1 MVHGPPVNSNSL
13 RRFQILTSASRS
25 SISVTKRGRVSRRS
39 RLGQN
44 FLIDRRIARRI
55 VSAAELDADDQV
67 LEIGPGRGA
76 LTGLIAER
84 CSRLVAVELD
94 SELAAGLPAKLG
106 PDRDVTV
113 VNANALEFDPSE
125 YFDQPYKLIANL
137 PYYVATAIIRRFL
150 AADPRPQ
157 RMVVMVQREVAES
170 IAASPGRMSL
180 ISVMVQI
187 HGAVRVVCSVPARA
201 FRPRPQVTSAVIRID
216 TYDQLVVPVNDP
228 DAFVEFAAAGFRAPR
243 KQIRNSLRLG
253 LNIAADVCSAALAA
267 AQVDG
272 ERRPA
277 TLSLD
282 EWVRLYT
289 TWVGM
294 KRAEGSA

>member
-1 MVHGPPVNSNSL
+1 MHGPPVNLNHF
-13 RRFQILTSASRS
+13 RRFPIPTPVTRTSKTAARGGRHGGRS
-25 SISVTKRGRVSRRS
+25 Q
-39 RLGQN
+39 LGQN

-55 VSAAELDADDQV
+55 VNAADLAPDDQV

-94 SELAAGLPAKLG
+94 PELAAGLPSRLS

-113 VNANALEFDPSE
+113 VNIDALELDPSR
-125 YFDQPYKLIANL
+125 YFDGPYKLIANL
-137 PYYVATAIIRRFL
+137 PYYVATAIIRRYL
-150 AADPRPQ
+150 TVQPKPRS
-157 RMVVMVQREVAES
+157 MVVMVQREVAQN
-170 IAASPGRMSL
+170 IAATPGRMSL
-180 ISVMVQI
+180 ISVMVQL
-187 HGAVRVVCSVPARA
+187 HGSVRMVASVPPRA
-201 FRPRPQVTSAVIRID
+201 FRPRPRVTSAVIRID
-216 TYDQLVVPVNDP
+216 PFGQPVVPIDDP

-253 LNIAADVCSAALAA
+253 LGATLTESSAALAA
-267 AQVDG
+267 SDIDG

-282 EWVRLYT
+282 EWARLYT
-289 TWVGM
+289 VWVGR
-294 KRAEGSA
+294 KRAECCR